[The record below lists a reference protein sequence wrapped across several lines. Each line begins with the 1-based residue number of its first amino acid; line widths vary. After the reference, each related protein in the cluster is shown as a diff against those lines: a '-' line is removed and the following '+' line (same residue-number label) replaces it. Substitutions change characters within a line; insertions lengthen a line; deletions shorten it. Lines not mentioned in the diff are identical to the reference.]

1 MGRGQA
7 WFFLTAVSTPSK
19 QTWYFRWIKPS
30 CLTLQAGFL
39 RSLEWQRF
47 PSHFARGGKHKRL
60 RCIINHAACLLQ
72 RCQESD
78 HPRTAHQ
85 YSRHLSAKAG
95 HAYPSAFGEVS
106 MRKHP
111 STIFRVVLA
120 IFITSLS
127 VPPICHVVRSHQCLS
142 LAISP
147 LRGGVQSIRGS
158 EIVRGMQDSRSQ
170 LQVRVPIKKM
180 LWLLTFEKKYRHYRS
195 LCLTQMSTFVCFLVS
210 GLYF

>member
-1 MGRGQA
+1 MGQDRHD
-7 WFFLTAVSTPSK
+7 FLTAVSTPSK

-39 RSLEWQRF
+39 CSLEWQRF
-47 PSHFARGGKHKRL
+47 PSLEWQRFPSLFAWGGKHKRL
-60 RCIINHAACLLQ
+60 RSIINHADCLLR
-72 RCQESD
+72 RCQEND
-78 HPRTAHQ
+78 HPQTAHQ

-106 MRKHP
+106 MLKHP
-111 STIFRVVLA
+111 STIFRVMLA

-147 LRGGVQSIRGS
+147 LHGGVQRAQRFKNCQRRIR
-158 EIVRGMQDSRSQ
+158 Q
-170 LQVRVPIKKM
+170 
-180 LWLLTFEKKYRHYRS
+180 
-195 LCLTQMSTFVCFLVS
+195 
-210 GLYF
+210 